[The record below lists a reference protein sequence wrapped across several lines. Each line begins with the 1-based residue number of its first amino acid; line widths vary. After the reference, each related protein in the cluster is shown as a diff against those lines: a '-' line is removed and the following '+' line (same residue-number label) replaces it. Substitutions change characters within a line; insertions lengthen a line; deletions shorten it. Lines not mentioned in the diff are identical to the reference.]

1 MPFRAKETGM
11 EKVVN
16 IDVAGSSMET
26 TLVTP
31 DGMRP
36 FPAVILCHHR
46 EGVDEFTVDAA
57 RRLAKGGLLTAVPNF
72 YHRRP
77 RDEGWQISRKTMQ
90 DAEVVVDLKATTDFL
105 AGLPDV
111 QADMIGIVGHCMGGR
126 TAFIGAATIA
136 NLKAAVILYGG
147 HLFKTEGEGTPPPI
161 ELIKDVKAP
170 ILGLYGDRDHV
181 IPLDEIKRVMAEIA
195 EARIA
200 HEFHIYENAGHAFQD
215 FSRPDHY
222 RKEAAEDAWARA
234 LAFLAEKLGARSDS
248 RSPLAE
254 ASRTITTLRRVQ

>member
-1 MPFRAKETGM
+1 M
-11 EKVVN
+11 EKLVN
-16 IDVAGSSMET
+16 IDVAGSSMEI

-46 EGVDEFTVDAA
+46 EGVDEFTIDAA
-57 RRLAKGGLLTAVPNF
+57 RRLAKCGLLTAVPNF

-90 DAEVVVDLKATTDFL
+90 DAEVVADLKATADFL

-111 QADMIGIVGHCMGGR
+111 QADRIGIVGHCMGGR

-136 NLKAAVILYGG
+136 YLKAAVILYGG
-147 HLFKTEGEGTPPPI
+147 HLFKTEGKGTPPPI
-161 ELIKDVKAP
+161 ELIEDVKAP
-170 ILGLYGDRDHV
+170 ILGLYGDQDHV
-181 IPLDEIKRVMAEIA
+181 IPQDEIKRMMAKLA
-195 EARIA
+195 GARIA
-200 HEFHIYENAGHAFQD
+200 HEFHIYKNAGHAFQD

-222 RKEAAEDAWARA
+222 RKEAAEDAWGRM
-234 LAFLAEKLGARSDS
+234 LAFLAEKLGSQPDS
-248 RSPLAE
+248 RSAPAQ
-254 ASRTITTLRRVQ
+254 ASRTIATQRRVQ